1 MKLPPNIPTALVFT
15 FLFSLQVPL
24 RLAAPLSHDKL
35 FPKPVIPLTLPQIH
49 YERIDNGRMATRHSN
64 PNSNKEFSSP
74 LLLSLPVPLPSHLQ
88 KSGNALWDATAPWK
102 PSQPKRESVSAG
114 PPRPRTRSTSRPGRY
129 PRPLKH
135 LFAHSYRH
143 SSSSTGRGVVDYSD
157 FDFDPNNNNNNV
169 PIKRTLSE
177 TADDDLNLNSFD
189 LFSNTGLGGGTSGV
203 NLLKTIT
210 IEPTLTINSTSIQ
223 RLGPPAPGR
232 PGAGSYLAAMN
243 MGGAAPRPREA
254 PSWERRRRR
263 RSRGWEGENESGGN
277 EIGNEAPPT
286 GSFMNRRVSG
296 RIEKRLGVEKRE
308 MMATATE
315 QTGII
320 DENIKRVEKET
331 KEQSKAGRGSRIHGR
346 YHEALTSVAAAAAA
360 A

>member
-64 PNSNKEFSSP
+64 PNSNKDFPSP
-74 LLLSLPVPLPSHLQ
+74 LLLSLPIPLPSHLQ
-88 KSGNALWDATAPWK
+88 KSGNALWDAATPWK
-102 PSQPKRESVSAG
+102 LSQPKRESVSAG
-114 PPRPRTRSTSRPGRY
+114 PPKPQPRSTRRPGRY

-143 SSSSTGRGVVDYSD
+143 SSSGGRGVVDSD
-157 FDFDPNNNNNNV
+157 FDFDPNNNV
-169 PIKRTLSE
+169 PIRTLSE
-177 TADDDLNLNSFD
+177 TADDDLNLNFD
-189 LFSNTGLGGGTSGV
+189 LFSSTGLGGSSGV

-223 RLGPPAPGR
+223 RLGPPAPG

-254 PSWERRRRR
+254 PWERRR
-263 RSRGWEGENESGGN
+263 SHGWEGENESGGS
-277 EIGNEAPPT
+277 EIGNEAPS
-286 GSFMNRRVSG
+286 GSFMNRRVG
-296 RIEKRLGVEKRE
+296 RIEKRLGVGKRE
-308 MMATATE
+308 MMTTAME

-320 DENIKRVEKET
+320 DENIKRGEKET
-331 KEQSKAGRGSRIHGR
+331 KEKSKAGRGSRIHGR
-346 YHEALTSVAAAAAA
+346 YHEALTSVAATASATS
-360 A
+360 

>member
-35 FPKPVIPLTLPQIH
+35 FPQPAIPLTLPQIH
-49 YERIDNGRMATRHSN
+49 YERIDNGRLATRHSN
-64 PNSNKEFSSP
+64 PNSNKDFPSP

-88 KSGNALWDATAPWK
+88 KSGNALWDATTPGK
-102 PSQPKRESVSAG
+102 PSQPKRGSSSAG
-114 PPRPRTRSTSRPGRY
+114 PPSKPQPRSTSRPGRY

-143 SSSSTGRGVVDYSD
+143 SSSSGGRGVVDYSD
-157 FDFDPNNNNNNV
+157 FDFDFNPNNNNV
-169 PIKRTLSE
+169 PRIKRTLSE
-177 TADDDLNLNSFD
+177 TADDDLNLNDFD
-189 LFSNTGLGGGTSGV
+189 LFSSSTGLGGRGSSGV

-254 PSWERRRRR
+254 PSWERRR
-263 RSRGWEGENESGGN
+263 SRGWEGGNENEGSEN
-277 EIGNEAPPT
+277 IGNEAPTT
-286 GSFMNRRVSG
+286 GSFMNRR
-296 RIEKRLGVEKRE
+296 
-308 MMATATE
+308 MTTATE
-315 QTGII
+315 QTGMI
-320 DENIKRVEKET
+320 DENEKRGEKET
-331 KEQSKAGRGSRIHGR
+331 KEKESKAGRGSRIHGR
-346 YHEALTSVAAAAAA
+346 YHEALMDVVAAAAA
-360 A
+360 

>member
-64 PNSNKEFSSP
+64 PNSNKDFPSP
-74 LLLSLPVPLPSHLQ
+74 LLLSLPAPLPSHLR
-88 KSGNALWDATAPWK
+88 KSGNALWDATTPGGK
-102 PSQPKRESVSAG
+102 LSQPKRGSSSAG
-114 PPRPRTRSTSRPGRY
+114 PPPKPQPRSTSRPGRY

-143 SSSSTGRGVVDYSD
+143 SSSSGGRGVVDYSD
-157 FDFDPNNNNNNV
+157 FDFDFDPNNNV
-169 PIKRTLSE
+169 PRIKRTLSE
-177 TADDDLNLNSFD
+177 TADDDLNLNNFD
-189 LFSNTGLGGGTSGV
+189 LFSSTGLGGGSSGV

-243 MGGAAPRPREA
+243 IGGASPRPREA
-254 PSWERRRRR
+254 PSWERRRR
-263 RSRGWEGENESGGN
+263 SREWEGENESGGSEN
-277 EIGNEAPPT
+277 IGNEAPPT
-286 GSFMNRRVSG
+286 GSFMNRRVSS
-296 RIEKRLGVEKRE
+296 RIEKRREVEKRE
-308 MMATATE
+308 MNTATE
-315 QTGII
+315 HTGMD
-320 DENIKRVEKET
+320 DENNKRREKET
-331 KEQSKAGRGSRIHGR
+331 KEKKSKAGRGSRIHGK
-346 YHEALTSVAAAAAA
+346 YHEALTSIAAAAA
-360 A
+360 